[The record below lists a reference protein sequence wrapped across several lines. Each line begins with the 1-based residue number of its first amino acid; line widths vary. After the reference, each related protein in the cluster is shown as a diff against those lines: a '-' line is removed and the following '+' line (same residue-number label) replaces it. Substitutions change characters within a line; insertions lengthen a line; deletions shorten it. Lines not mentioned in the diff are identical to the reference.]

1 MRKMINPR
9 FLAIC
14 ILHKNGFMSDALLL
28 CAAADGVAPAV
39 LLSVGRWQYLFNVP
53 EGTLI
58 IIYYIIF
65 KIKFNINMKCS

>member
-1 MRKMINPR
+1 
-9 FLAIC
+9 
-14 ILHKNGFMSDALLL
+14 MSDALLL

-65 KIKFNINMKCS
+65 KIKFDINMKCS